1 MVLVCYPAAMVAL
14 QSINAFDS
22 LSSGRFFLPLLA
34 PLYFVLAGTI
44 RLPRIAH
51 YALPGVFV
59 VLGLSIMVRGIS
71 AATYGDVTHLYASL
85 NADAPPDAR
94 VFVSQQASSLAAY
107 WDGPVVMVEAYRGDG
122 AGEYGAFKR
131 ATQKGDNREDWLT
144 VKIGDYL
151 GVAATR
157 IGRTPTDFVFDAAW
171 VQMLDQI
178 AAEGSALFRYSG
190 EDSVLAEFVPQANR
204 AAAPSEGV
212 SPP

>member
-71 AATYGDVTHLYASL
+71 AATYGDVTHLYAS
-85 NADAPPDAR
+85 
-94 VFVSQQASSLAAY
+94 
-107 WDGPVVMVEAYRGDG
+107 
-122 AGEYGAFKR
+122 
-131 ATQKGDNREDWLT
+131 
-144 VKIGDYL
+144 
-151 GVAATR
+151 
-157 IGRTPTDFVFDAAW
+157 
-171 VQMLDQI
+171 
-178 AAEGSALFRYSG
+178 
-190 EDSVLAEFVPQANR
+190 
-204 AAAPSEGV
+204 
-212 SPP
+212 